1 MAKCRSDIAIQKCVS
16 AVLFIER
23 ILWFIVDILILLI
36 VEAVCIKQA
45 VTVGGNARL
54 ISGKRIENTED
65 FRVGFGFGKDL
76 QTYC

>member
-1 MAKCRSDIAIQKCVS
+1 MS

-36 VEAVCIKQA
+36 VGVVCIKEA
-45 VTVGGNARL
+45 VIVGGNAPL
-54 ISGKRIENTED
+54 TFGKKTESIEV

-76 QTYC
+76 RACSKSGWISKK